1 MADKKDKA
9 KETKETKGGGEKKTA
24 AAAKA
29 PKATAK
35 PKAKES
41 AKQAK
46 PAEGAAEKR
55 PPERIPTP
63 RLKQRYLDVA
73 VPALMKEFQYKN
85 PMQAPKLMKVV
96 LNVGMGEAITN
107 AKALEHAAD
116 ELGKITG
123 QRPVI
128 TRARKSIATFKLREG
143 MSIGCM
149 VTLRR
154 ERMYEFLDRFISA
167 ALPRIRD
174 FKGVSSKS
182 FDGRG
187 NYTVGIKEQ
196 VIFPEIEIDKVDS
209 IHGMD
214 IVIVTTAKTDEE
226 GRALLGHLGM
236 PYRKK
241 SGKSDVME
249 E

>member
-9 KETKETKGGGEKKTA
+9 KDTKSGEKKTA
-24 AAAKA
+24 VKT

-35 PKAKES
+35 PKTKEP

-46 PAEGAAEKR
+46 SAAVAQKAPAEKR
-55 PPERIPTP
+55 TIERVPTP
-63 RLKQRYLDVA
+63 RLKQRYHDVA

-85 PMQAPKLMKVV
+85 PMQAPKILKIV
-96 LNVGMGEAITN
+96 LNVGMGEAISN
-107 AKALEHAAD
+107 AKALDHAAE

-128 TRARKSIATFKLREG
+128 TKAKKSIATFKLREG

-209 IHGMD
+209 VHGLD

-236 PYRKK
+236 PYRK
-241 SGKSDVME
+241 
-249 E
+249 

>member
-1 MADKKDKA
+1 MADKKDK
-9 KETKETKGGGEKKTA
+9 TKETKGSDKKKD
-24 AAAKA
+24 AAKT

-35 PKAKES
+35 PKAS
-41 AKQAK
+41 AKDVKKAGK
-46 PAEGAAEKR
+46 AAEET
-55 PPERIPTP
+55 PESVVAKSEPVRIPTP
-63 RLKQRYLDVA
+63 RLRKRYHDVA

-85 PMQAPKLMKVV
+85 PMQAPKLVKVV

-107 AKALEHAAD
+107 AKALDHAA
-116 ELGKITG
+116 EEIGKITG

-128 TRARKSIATFKLREG
+128 TRAKKSIATFKLREG
-143 MSIGCM
+143 MPIGCM

-154 ERMYEFLDRFISA
+154 ERMFEFLDRFINA

-196 VIFPEIEIDKVDS
+196 VIFPEIEFDKVDS
-209 IHGMD
+209 VHGLD

-236 PYRKK
+236 PYRK
-241 SGKSDVME
+241 
-249 E
+249 